1 MMEKI
6 KNAMKNGLVKGSCDS
21 FGATS
26 VGSSSERSRSG
37 SDEARTATGRAGR
50 AGRAVGGAR
59 GGAKAAAEPASRAN
73 VTFMLPAKERRV
85 DGVRATAID
94 GVRYRDPTFPLVAS
108 TASTATT
115 IFQIVQP
122 TTDEAMRDDCGA
134 LLDEY

>member
-6 KNAMKNGLVKGSCDS
+6 KNAMKNGLVNGSCDS

-73 VTFMLPAKERRV
+73 VTFMLPA
-85 DGVRATAID
+85 
-94 GVRYRDPTFPLVAS
+94 S
-108 TASTATT
+108 
-115 IFQIVQP
+115 
-122 TTDEAMRDDCGA
+122 AMRFGTDLAIHIFFNCA
-134 LLDEY
+134 ANERTERCATSAVPC

>member
-1 MMEKI
+1 MMEKM

-50 AGRAVGGAR
+50 AWRAVGGAR

-73 VTFMLPAKERRV
+73 VTFMLPA
-85 DGVRATAID
+85 
-94 GVRYRDPTFPLVAS
+94 S
-108 TASTATT
+108 
-115 IFQIVQP
+115 
-122 TTDEAMRDDCGA
+122 AMRFVTDLA
-134 LLDEY
+134 IHIF

>member
-1 MMEKI
+1 MSNGASGSSSNDDNLNHARNGRPPMMEKM

-50 AGRAVGGAR
+50 AWRAVGGAR

-73 VTFMLPAKERRV
+73 VTFMLRK
-85 DGVRATAID
+85 I
-94 GVRYRDPTFPLVAS
+94 S
-108 TASTATT
+108 SN
-115 IFQIVQP
+115 QP
-122 TTDEAMRDDCGA
+122 
-134 LLDEY
+134 

>member
-50 AGRAVGGAR
+50 RRGRPAGFGTGAHLLEQGRARIIRKTAR
-59 GGAKAAAEPASRAN
+59 AELWRRRGPDVPRLLAAIAAKIW
-73 VTFMLPAKERRV
+73 
-85 DGVRATAID
+85 G
-94 GVRYRDPTFPLVAS
+94 
-108 TASTATT
+108 
-115 IFQIVQP
+115 
-122 TTDEAMRDDCGA
+122 
-134 LLDEY
+134 

>member
-50 AGRAVGGAR
+50 AWRAVGGAR

-73 VTFMLPAKERRV
+73 VTFMLPAKECRV
-85 DGVRATAID
+85 DGVRATVIASMALVLPRSNTPARRID
-94 GVRYRDPTFPLVAS
+94 RVDRDHNFLNCAANKRTEGC
-108 TASTATT
+108 ATSA
-115 IFQIVQP
+115 VP
-122 TTDEAMRDDCGA
+122 C
-134 LLDEY
+134 